1 MVAREA
7 RKGRP
12 QATDSAETRRRILAA
27 ARDCFGRCGY
37 DGTTNKEIAT
47 AAGITQ
53 AAIYHYFPSKQDLFG
68 AVFREMQRTT
78 FARFEAVVDAHTGLA
93 DKIKAVLDV
102 AADMH
107 VDDRTLA
114 TFTAIAPIEIRRHPE
129 LRRALG
135 QDALAVYDF
144 FDRLVDSA
152 ADDLE
157 PDVDPASVVNL
168 LVAMSTGFSQFGA
181 ISRTVEAHGMAIRS
195 FGRLID
201 GTLLV
206 PAGEGAAAPARK
218 RRKASLHPAMLD
230 DTDTSRRILAAART
244 CFGASGYDVTTNKD
258 IGAAAG
264 VTAGAIYRYFPS
276 KQDLFVSV
284 YHEVMDSVFTEFEKV
299 VIGPSGMAERLKAVL
314 DLCVEM
320 HAADPSLASFSAV
333 APIEIQRHP
342 EIRAALGD
350 DAQRPYRFFRRV
362 VWESADHLAPGV
374 DPDSVV
380 NLLVAVVT
388 GFSSFGATVRT
399 PRPHREAISSFERL
413 AVGTLFVPS
422 GEAALSRTGRS

>member
-12 QATDSAETRRRILAA
+12 QATDSAETRRRILSG
-27 ARDCFGRCGY
+27 ARDCFGRNGY
-37 DGTTNKEIAT
+37 DRTTNKEIAT

-78 FARFEAVVDAHTGLA
+78 FARFEAVVDAHAGLA
-93 DKIKAVLDV
+93 DKIKAVFDV

-114 TFTAIAPIEIRRHPE
+114 TFTAIAPLEIRRHPE

-135 QDALAVYDF
+135 HDALAVYDF

-157 PDVDPASVVNL
+157 PDVDPASVINL

-181 ISRTVEAHGMAIRS
+181 ISRTAEAHGQAIRS

-201 GTLLV
+201 GTLIV
-206 PAGEGAAAPARK
+206 PPAGESGATIQARK
-218 RRKASLHPAMLD
+218 RRKATLRPAMLD
-230 DTDTSRRILAAART
+230 DPDTRRRILAAARI

-258 IGAAAG
+258 IGAAAR

-284 YHEVMDSVFTEFEKV
+284 YHEVMDPVFTEFEKV
-299 VIGPSGMAERLKAVL
+299 VAGCTGMADRLTAVL
-314 DLCVEM
+314 DLCIEM

-350 DAQRPYRFFRRV
+350 DALRAYRFFRRV
-362 VWESADHLAPGV
+362 VWESADHLAPDV

-388 GFSSFGATVRT
+388 GFSAFGATVRT
-399 PRPHREAISSFERL
+399 ARLHREAISSFQRL
-413 AVGTLFVPS
+413 ADGGLLVPS
-422 GEAALSRTGRS
+422 P